1 MWYKELGR
9 AQLCKH
15 TLVMFKCHSL
25 VNLQVWET
33 SLSFQ
38 CRFLGEIEGMFLREN
53 FPQFLYSLQQI
64 IHVDTTPCLSSS
76 KFYRGKHNNA
86 RVWYIFIKLWVKVNS
101 SLGFPLFGATKWMS
115 PPDFHLSISMCQK
128 CTISHYIINDK
139 KTSEK
144 NGTYL
149 LQYPSKFHL
158 MYLQVP
164 DDFSWESLRITLKI
178 SVLSPVNPPKSLWIL
193 QGISGKSLRN
203 PHLQFPR
210 GFLFHLP
217 PNTNLYVDSS
227 PPSIHHPR
235 GFPCSARVL
244 VHFLVTQTHSMIN
257 RAWIRIGFLT
267 GGRWAGLSKRQGMG
281 GGIQEAG

>member
-25 VNLQVWET
+25 VNLQVYRFGKFPSHLNAYFWEK
-33 SLSFQ
+33 LRGCF
-38 CRFLGEIEGMFLREN
+38 CAEIST
-53 FPQFLYSLQQI
+53 QFLYSLQQI

-164 DDFSWESLRITLKI
+164 NDFSWESLRITLKI
-178 SVLSPVNPPKSLWIL
+178 HLCFISYDPPKSL
-193 QGISGKSLRN
+193 
-203 PHLQFPR
+203 
-210 GFLFHLP
+210 
-217 PNTNLYVDSS
+217 
-227 PPSIHHPR
+227 
-235 GFPCSARVL
+235 
-244 VHFLVTQTHSMIN
+244 
-257 RAWIRIGFLT
+257 
-267 GGRWAGLSKRQGMG
+267 
-281 GGIQEAG
+281 